1 MCVKFFGE
9 RNLQSIKCRTALRV
23 PLLSFASRAAAC
35 RVLKVRSVMPCLQF
49 AQELVSASCEFCCF
63 CTGRKRISC
72 IKNLS
77 SSPPPR
83 HVGHET
89 VLINLFRISY
99 FSYQRSCRDE
109 WKIPEKIFY
118 FWTWYDCLRS
128 VFKPKQLSLL
138 RLLWLLFLNKW
149 Q

>member
-9 RNLQSIKCRTALRV
+9 RNLHSIKCRTALRV

-49 AQELVSASCEFCCF
+49 AQELVSASCKFCCCF
-63 CTGRKRISC
+63 FTGRKRISC

-77 SSPPPR
+77 PSPPPR

-89 VLINLFRISY
+89 VLINPVRISY
-99 FSYQRSCRDE
+99 FS
-109 WKIPEKIFY
+109 
-118 FWTWYDCLRS
+118 
-128 VFKPKQLSLL
+128 
-138 RLLWLLFLNKW
+138 
-149 Q
+149 